1 MQVIKKVKVTWGWFD
16 QYFSATD
23 WWNPQFFF
31 FFFIYCTW
39 LYNFYQNTIDK
50 FINLFQWQTDE
61 INDWLKKTR
70 DFSLHLTEGIKTFFA
85 AINCKNSFFFFS
97 KWLPMI
103 FIGKRLTNF
112 VIYFNDWLMKSV
124 FLLTVSDCLKLWFF
138 INERLTLFDIFQGLL
153 AKSAIFYWTNWN
165 NLQFFYTIDWWNV
178 RFLNTSEYWNL
189 WFLSTTDRQILWYTT
204 TNWWNQWV
212 FNAN

>member
-1 MQVIKKVKVTWGWFD
+1 MKSMIDWKKLVIFH
-16 QYFSATD
+16 
-23 WWNPQFFF
+23 
-31 FFFIYCTW
+31 CTW
-39 LYNFYQNTIDK
+39 LKELRHFLQQLIAK
-50 FINLFQWQTDE
+50 IVF
-61 INDWLKKTR
+61 
-70 DFSLHLTEGIKTFFA
+70 
-85 AINCKNSFFFFS
+85 FFFFS